1 MIGIYKITSPTKK
14 VYIGQSIDIEKRF
27 LNYKNLNCKRQ
38 PAIYNSLK
46 KYGIDKHKFEIIC
59 ECDITELND
68 KERYYQDAFSA
79 TGVNGMNCKLTTSSD
94 RSGKLSEE
102 AKRKMSENRIGKR
115 HLEETKLKISIGNKG
130 KIVSEETKLKISIGN
145 KKSKNFLG
153 KKHSEEAKLKMSN
166 SKKGNKHNLNK
177 LHSEETKRKISK
189 ARKKV
194 ILDTETGIF
203 YLGVGEASKIVNV
216 NLWTLHG
223 YLNGQRP
230 NKTSLV
236 YV

>member
-1 MIGIYKITSPTKK
+1 MIGIYKITSPTNK
-14 VYIGQSIDIEKRF
+14 VYIGQSVDIEKRF
-27 LNYKNLNCKRQ
+27 LKYKNLNCKRQ

-46 KYGIDKHKFEIIC
+46 RYGIDKHKFEIIC
-59 ECDITELND
+59 ECDIIELND

-102 AKRKMSENRIGKR
+102 TKR
-115 HLEETKLKISIGNKG
+115 
-130 KIVSEETKLKISIGN
+130 
-145 KKSKNFLG
+145 
-153 KKHSEEAKLKMSN
+153 KMSN
-166 SKKGNKHNLNK
+166 SKKGNKNNLNK
-177 LHSEETKRKISK
+177 IYSEESKIKMSEAK
-189 ARKKV
+189 KKV

-203 YLGVGEASKIVNV
+203 YNGIKEASKIVNV
-216 NLWTLHG
+216 NLYTLQG
-223 YLNGQRP
+223 YLNGKRP